1 MSAGNFSQTIYQSDA
16 GGKFNIRVQPET
28 LAANIGAVNAAP
40 AGPVDQ
46 EVSASVGG
54 AKRGNRLKARTVRLR
69 FTGAAPDG
77 YSGDD
82 ILTIPILNPSVFT
95 PIKKGTTGTYLG
107 VAVKVVGKTPEYVG

>member
-1 MSAGNFSQTIYQSDA
+1 MSAGNFTAAVYQSDA

-28 LAANIGAVNAAP
+28 LAANIGSVNATA

-69 FTGAAPDG
+69 FTAAAPDG

-82 ILTIPILNPSVFT
+82 IVSIPILTPAVFT

-107 VAVKVVGKTPEYVG
+107 VAVRVVGKTPEYVG